1 MAKQPQGGGGG
12 GDSGNSMDLLWGVAF
27 VVAICLLLWYFARGP
42 IITAFFVVKL
52 FEIQI
57 ISIFTDDLIPIKE
70 QILAYYNQ
78 PKNVTIPQLQ
88 FWFGAVGKYMRYP
101 FAAIV
106 VALAAWTFFRHPV
119 LKFKNVFDMNRLRTL
134 EKENWPQIT
143 PIASL
148 DLVKEDI
155 NEGEWAMGESP
166 MQFAKKYKLLEE
178 LPQPIDPLLARM
190 GLIEVKVLEDKAR
203 AVFTKQMGPVFEDLN
218 KMPIHIKALFAIFAA
233 KADNNEAASRELL
246 LRIAKSSAS
255 GKLDFSGSMALLRQH
270 YNTKPIAKILSQ
282 HAYIYSMMSSMLI
295 HARTTG
301 VLASADFLWLKPLDR
316 KLWFILN
323 GTGKT
328 VAFCE
333 VAGPFSH
340 WKAEIALKRK
350 LTQPMVDGA
359 IKGLQEA
366 IKGIIYT
373 RDDD

>member
-1 MAKQPQGGGGG
+1 MARQAPAGGGGG
-12 GDSGNSMDLLWGVAF
+12 EGANSMDLLWGVAF
-27 VVAICLLLWYFARGP
+27 VIAICLGLWYFARGP
-42 IITAFFVVKL
+42 IIQGLFLVKL
-52 FEIQI
+52 FEIRI
-57 ISIFTDDLIPIKE
+57 IGIFTDSLEPVKQ
-70 QILAYYNQ
+70 QILAYYSQ
-78 PKNVTIPQLQ
+78 PKNVTLSQLAM
-88 FWFGAVGKYMRYP
+88 WFGQVGKPLRIP
-101 FAAIV
+101 FVVLIV
-106 VALAAWTFFRHPV
+106 GLATWTFLKHPV
-119 LKFKNVFDMNRLRTL
+119 LKFKNVFDMKRLRDL
-134 EKENWPQIT
+134 ERDNWPQIT
-143 PIASL
+143 PIVDL

-155 NEGEWAMGESP
+155 NKGPWAMAESP
-166 MQFAKKYKLLEE
+166 MEFAKKNKLLEE
-178 LPQPIDPLLARM
+178 LPQPVDPLLARL

-218 KMPIHIKALFAIFAA
+218 KMPIHTKALFAVFAA
-233 KADNNEAASRELL
+233 KANNDEEGCRELL
-246 LRIAKSSAS
+246 MRIAKSSAS
-255 GKLDFSGSMALLRQH
+255 GKLDFSGAMALLRKH

-282 HAYIYSMMSSMLI
+282 HAYVYTMMSSMLL
-295 HARTTG
+295 HARSTG

-316 KLWFILN
+316 RLWYILN
-323 GTGKT
+323 GTGKH